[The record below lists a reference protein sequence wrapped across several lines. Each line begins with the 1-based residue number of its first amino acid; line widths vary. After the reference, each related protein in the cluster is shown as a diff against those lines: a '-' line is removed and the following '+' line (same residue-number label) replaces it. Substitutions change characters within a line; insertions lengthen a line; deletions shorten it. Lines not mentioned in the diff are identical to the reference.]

1 MYKIL
6 ITALLLTSLYSDEV
20 ECNMVVQMR
29 EFSHKQGDVET
40 PQQRLDKNTK
50 VITACSD
57 VQPDYVKWLQAEN
70 IVLKDVHKDLKIT
83 APIKE
88 TPELL
93 ERVKTIREK
102 LVK

>member
-6 ITALLLTSLYSDEV
+6 ITALLFTSLYSDQV
-20 ECNMVVQMR
+20 ECNMIVQMR
-29 EFSHKQGDVET
+29 EFSHKQGDIET

-70 IVLKDVHKDLKIT
+70 IVLKDIHKDLSIT

-93 ERVKTIREK
+93 ERAKIIREK
-102 LVK
+102 MVK

>member
-1 MYKIL
+1 MRKIL
-6 ITALLLTSLYSDEV
+6 ITALLFTSLYSDEV
-20 ECNMVVQMR
+20 ECNMLVQMR
-29 EFSHKQGDVET
+29 EFSHKQGDIET

-50 VITACSD
+50 IITACSD

-70 IVLKDVHKDLKIT
+70 IVLKDVHKDLNIT
-83 APIKE
+83 TPIKE

-93 ERVKTIREK
+93 ERAKTIREK

>member
-1 MYKIL
+1 MRKIL
-6 ITALLLTSLYSDEV
+6 ITALLFTSLYADEV
-20 ECNMVVQMR
+20 ECNMLVQMR
-29 EFSHKQGDVET
+29 EFSHKQGDIET

-50 VITACSD
+50 IITACSD

-70 IVLKDVHKDLKIT
+70 IVLKDVHKDLNIT
-83 APIKE
+83 TPIKE

-93 ERVKTIREK
+93 ERAKTIREK

>member
-1 MYKIL
+1 MRQIL
-6 ITALLLTSLYSDEV
+6 ITALLFTLLYSDEV
-20 ECNMVVQMR
+20 ECNMLVQMR
-29 EFSHKQGDVET
+29 EFSHKQGDIET

-70 IVLKDVHKDLKIT
+70 IVLKDIHKDLNVST
-83 APIKE
+83 PVKE

-93 ERVKTIREK
+93 ERAKIIREK

>member
-6 ITALLLTSLYSDEV
+6 IAVLLFTSLYSDEV
-20 ECNMVVQMR
+20 ECNMIVQMR
-29 EFSHKQGDVET
+29 EFSHKQGDIET

-70 IVLKDVHKDLKIT
+70 IVLQDIHKDLNIIT
-83 APIKE
+83 PIKE

-93 ERVKTIREK
+93 KRAKTIREK

>member
-6 ITALLLTSLYSDEV
+6 ITVLLFTSLYSDEL
-20 ECNMVVQMR
+20 ECNMIVQMR
-29 EFSHKQGDVET
+29 EFSHKQGDIET
-40 PQQRLDKNTK
+40 PQQRLDKNSK
-50 VITACSD
+50 VIIACSD

-70 IVLKDVHKDLKIT
+70 IVLKDIHKDLNIT
-83 APIKE
+83 TPIKE

-93 ERVKTIREK
+93 NRAKTIRKE